1 MADRVIIQLRPQTVL
16 LPNAKPVFEKRV
28 AAYARVSTASD
39 EQMGSVEAQKDYF
52 QKLITE
58 RPGWVLV
65 DVYADE
71 GISGTSLTRREA
83 FNRMIDDALAGK
95 IDMIIT
101 KSLSRFARN
110 TVDTLNT
117 IRKLKVAG
125 IGVYFEKEDIDTL
138 DAKGE
143 FLITLM
149 SSLAEEESRSISE
162 NVKWGV
168 RKRFADGKYSLPYK
182 QFLGYNKGI
191 EGNPVLVESEAR
203 IIRLIYRLFLLGDLP
218 TVIAR
223 KLSNAGIPTPTGLP
237 VWQHQTIESILRNE
251 KYYGAALLQKTFCD
265 DFRTHQQKPNQGELP
280 KYYVE
285 NAHEPIVTKEI
296 FDEVQ
301 RRLVRPD
308 QRNRSNTLF
317 ANLLYCK
324 DCGGLLTAFPAHST
338 TYNDILWCC
347 ANLRLRGSSCTTP
360 MLYEE
365 LLIPIFH
372 EVMLSVLNA
381 NPGMVRECISAL
393 KSVCSDPSA
402 FTKKKIIDSVV
413 AYTAGTDTE
422 KRLWR
427 SIIQKVVV
435 HPDYLLEFHI
445 LDNTVIPYQMLTT
458 APRQG
463 RLTQTAKTI
472 IISRHEQGQKP
483 ADIARSLNL
492 PTSTIR
498 SLIHRTYGSKTPRTT
513 VCPNCGCTFPIQ
525 GKKERKYCSQACY
538 RSARS
543 PSKRP

>member
-1 MADRVIIQLRPQTVL
+1 MTNRPQFFHAHEGQVPPQHNHVGSKILQSQNIPTRKGS
-16 LPNAKPVFEKRV
+16 PWSA
-28 AAYARVSTASD
+28 ST
-39 EQMGSVEAQKDYF
+39 
-52 QKLITE
+52 I
-58 RPGWVLV
+58 
-65 DVYADE
+65 
-71 GISGTSLTRREA
+71 
-83 FNRMIDDALAGK
+83 
-95 IDMIIT
+95 
-101 KSLSRFARN
+101 
-110 TVDTLNT
+110 
-117 IRKLKVAG
+117 
-125 IGVYFEKEDIDTL
+125 
-138 DAKGE
+138 
-143 FLITLM
+143 
-149 SSLAEEESRSISE
+149 
-162 NVKWGV
+162 
-168 RKRFADGKYSLPYK
+168 
-182 QFLGYNKGI
+182 KGI
-191 EGNPVLVESEAR
+191 L
-203 IIRLIYRLFLLGDLP
+203 
-218 TVIAR
+218 T
-223 KLSNAGIPTPTGLP
+223 
-237 VWQHQTIESILRNE
+237 NE

-301 RRLVRPD
+301 RRLVRPE
-308 QRNRSNTLF
+308 QRNHSNTLF

-338 TYNDILWCC
+338 TYNDILWRC

-372 EVMLSVLNA
+372 EVILSVLNA
-381 NPGMVRECISAL
+381 NPGIVRECISAL

-413 AYTAGTDTE
+413 AYTVGTDTE

-445 LDNTVIPYQMLTT
+445 LDNTVILYQMLTT

-483 ADIARSLNL
+483 ADIACSLNL